1 MPVASTVMSTPL
13 SYTAETDIS
22 QLSDPAI
29 VVEAGGRLIQANA
42 SARMLFRIR
51 NGRFNLQHLSALAK
65 PEIKFLELFTKAGQ
79 ATLQIAGQ
87 NVEATS
93 IPIADSEERRHL
105 AVFRYQNVDII
116 NANGT
121 QTSLNVTAP
130 LTLSQTT
137 FPPLSTEL
145 KLNSEDLESSETIYA
160 ALTKFLA
167 EKLNVE
173 QCAVLHHDKRRNI
186 FYGQP
191 PLHGL
196 PEMISELYR
205 FSIEAVTHGHE
216 CQNSVWFTN
225 DLETSEAID
234 WFNMRNLTNT
244 AGIRNTVLVCLAS
257 WGDRIGAIQLSN
269 KQDDEDFSTE
279 DIAYLTQ
286 IAPEVTA
293 LMLNANTID
302 WKTERAI
309 RWDTLE
315 LIKLLAESD
324 RPLEDT
330 IPEILGL
337 AAGCL
342 GASSI
347 ALLTLDNARG
357 CLQTLPYSV
366 RSEFSQD
373 PIQIDASAQDFHRTV
388 AMSGDAFHSDD
399 AANDVRILPL
409 YRKYQLEHNVRST
422 ANVPVIVGEQNLGEL
437 WFGNTH
443 RYGIKKDDLRF
454 CSLVALHL
462 AHLLVRNNSTADSEQ
477 QLRDRV
483 SQLSVLVRVSRQL
496 NQTLDLADVLEIVDL
511 EAQKVSGVSS
521 VNVEMLDLDS
531 MDWFDI
537 PSTPH
542 TEQLNDVEDFKR
554 RVSLSNETMI
564 VDRAITPF
572 DASGSVNAMLIAP
585 IVNQDVSIGLITMLG
600 ENVATFTPAVIEYIE
615 TLASQASSAIGNA
628 TRYEDQVVR
637 SQLLRARA
645 DQLSQLLQISS
656 AVRSDAPLKT
666 SLEQIAYGVQESA
679 GFNTVII
686 SVIAQDTGEL
696 HHMAAVGLPIATFN
710 TIQSYTLPWMRVEE
724 LAIQPEN
731 RISNSY
737 LLRSDVSARNELL
750 GVEFSAG
757 RHTTGSSRLDQ
768 WQSGDLLLVPLVG
781 SAGEH
786 LGAMLLFDPLDHKVP
801 ALTTIQV
808 LEIFAN
814 QAVLGIENTRLFAAA
829 ERRAAEL
836 EDSLTSLADQERR
849 VSELNENLN
858 LLVSERTADLERE
871 RDLNATLLRINTE
884 LSSSLDL
891 DDVLARGLQLV
902 NQSLNG
908 DQGILLQTDLATDQL
923 IIRCS
928 IGDVAKLP
936 RDNAIVFADE
946 EGGLITEL
954 VGSRTSLIID
964 DLEQEDR
971 PIPLENIGDYRSLLA
986 APLSTGEEAL
996 GALIFLSR
1004 KKDAFNDDQLQLV
1017 AAAAN
1022 QVASAINNSA
1032 LYSLIRDQAERL
1044 GSMLRTQQ
1052 IEASKS
1058 RAILEAVADGV
1069 MVADQYG
1076 SVILFN
1082 RSAEHILRLNRPQI
1096 IGHPVEEF
1104 LGLYGPAGKNWIET
1118 IERWNKDASNY
1129 QPGDFMVERLYLDD
1143 ARVVSVHLAPVI
1155 DKNGVF
1161 IGSVSLFRDIT
1172 REVEVDRL
1180 KTEFVATVSHEL
1192 RTPMTAIKGYV
1203 DLMLMGA
1210 TGGLS
1215 EKQVEFLNTVK
1226 SNADRLKM
1234 LVEDLLDISRME
1246 SGKVTLNKELVH
1258 IPKIVEEVAKNLQAR
1273 ITSGG
1278 KPAEVIV
1285 DVPQDLP
1292 AMIGD
1297 KGRLTQVF
1305 TNLVD
1310 NAYAYS
1316 PENCTITVKANSTP
1330 GAIQVDV
1337 IDTGIGLTLEEQN
1350 RIFDRFFRG
1359 EDSLVLG
1366 SAGTGLGLSIV
1377 QRLVEMHEG
1386 HIWASSEGRGHGST
1400 FSVLLPTVE
1409 ETGEL
1414 VITSDTMGGDA

>member
-1 MPVASTVMSTPL
+1 MSTPL
-13 SYTAETDIS
+13 SYTTETDIS

-42 SARMLFRIR
+42 GARALFRIR
-51 NGRFNLQHLSALAK
+51 NGKLNLQHLSAMAK

-79 ATLQIAGQ
+79 TTLQIAGQ
-87 NVEATS
+87 SVDAIS
-93 IPIADSEERRHL
+93 IPISDSDARRHL
-105 AVFRYQNVDII
+105 ALFRHQTAEVVSVNG
-116 NANGT
+116 NTAMLAN
-121 QTSLNVTAP
+121 TAP
-130 LTLSQTT
+130 LVAPNVAFPMLS
-137 FPPLSTEL
+137 SEL
-145 KLNSEDLESSETIYA
+145 QLESEDLESSETIYA
-160 ALTKFLA
+160 VLTKFLA
-167 EKLNVE
+167 EKLNAE
-173 QCAVLHHDKRRNI
+173 QCAVLHHDKRRDI
-186 FYGQP
+186 FYGHA
-191 PLHGL
+191 PLYGL

-205 FSIEAVTHGHE
+205 FSIGSVDHGQG
-216 CQNSVWFTN
+216 CQNNVWFTN
-225 DLETSEAID
+225 DLATSGAID
-234 WFNMRNLTNT
+234 WFNMRNLMNT
-244 AGIRNTVLVCLAS
+244 AGIRNTMLVSLAS
-257 WGDRIGAIQLSN
+257 WGDRVGAIQLSN
-269 KQDDEDFSTE
+269 KQDGADFTMEDA
-279 DIAYLTQ
+279 AYLRH
-286 IAPEVTA
+286 IAPEISA
-293 LMLNANTID
+293 LMLRAHTID
-302 WKTERAI
+302 WETERKV
-309 RWDTLE
+309 RWDVLE
-315 LIKLLAESD
+315 LIKLIAES
-324 RPLEDT
+324 EMKQSET
-330 IPEILGL
+330 IPEILQL
-337 AAGCL
+337 AADTL
-342 GASSI
+342 GANSV

-366 RSEFSQD
+366 ISDFSQD

-422 ANVPVIVGEQNLGEL
+422 ANVAVKVGEQNLGEL

-443 RYGIKKDDLRF
+443 RYGIKQDDLRF
-454 CSLVALHL
+454 CKLVALYIGHILVKQTSLDDNEQHL
-462 AHLLVRNNSTADSEQ
+462 KE
-477 QLRDRV
+477 RV
-483 SQLSVLVRVSRQL
+483 DQLSVLVRVSRQL

-511 EAQKVSGVSS
+511 EAQKVSGISA

-572 DASGSVNAMLIAP
+572 DAAENVSAMLIAP
-585 IVNQDVSIGLITMLG
+585 IVNQEVSIGLITMAG
-600 ENVATFTPAVIEYIE
+600 ENVATFTPSVIEYIE

-696 HHMAAVGLPIATFN
+696 HHMAAVGLPISTFN

-724 LAIQPEN
+724 LAIVPEN
-731 RISNSY
+731 RVSNSY
-737 LLRSDVSARNELL
+737 FLRGDVSARNELL

-757 RHTTGSSRLDQ
+757 RHTNDTSKLDQ
-768 WQSGDLLLVPLVG
+768 WQSGDLLMVPLVG

-786 LGAMLLFDPLDHKVP
+786 LGAMILFDPLDHKVP
-801 ALTTIQV
+801 VLTTIQV
-808 LEIFAN
+808 LEIFGN

-923 IIRCS
+923 NIRCS

-954 VGSRTSLIID
+954 VEQRTSLIIG
-964 DLEQEDR
+964 DLSLEER
-971 PIPLENIGDYRSLLA
+971 PIPLENIGDYQSLLA

-1004 KKDAFNDDQLQLV
+1004 KKNAFNDDQLQLV

-1082 RSAEHILRLNRPQI
+1082 RSAEHILRLSRPQI

-1104 LGLYGPAGKNWIET
+1104 LGLYGSAGKNWIET

-1210 TGGLS
+1210 TGSLS
-1215 EKQVEFLNTVK
+1215 DKQVEFLNTVK

-1246 SGKVTLNKELVH
+1246 SGKVTLNKELVQ
-1258 IPKIVEEVAKNLQAR
+1258 IPAVVEEVAKNLQAR
-1273 ITSGG
+1273 ISSGG

-1285 DVPQDLP
+1285 DVPEDLP

-1305 TNLVD
+1305 TNLMD

-1316 PENCTITVKANSTP
+1316 PDNCTITVKAHSTP

-1337 IDTGIGLTLEEQN
+1337 IDTGIGLSQEEQN

-1386 HIWASSEGRGHGST
+1386 HIWATSEGRGHGST
-1400 FSVLLPTVE
+1400 FSVLLPTIE

-1414 VITSDTMGGDA
+1414 VITSDAGSSGA